1 MKKAYLYFLFPLI
14 GLVAFAV
21 IYWRFSAGYE
31 KQLTEKAAIVKKAK
45 EDKILQDNRDRER
58 AVLEAKA
65 AQDKR
70 KAEKAAKD
78 AKDAQEREE
87 RETAKQTLR
96 KAQVDADK
104 LEAQVKRLGKEIEE
118 TKQVVAKIE
127 DEKRR
132 AAAEEAFLKEYVKKT
147 VSNQAS
153 LMAVIEKIDAADK
166 AIEAQQKAAA
176 EASKKK

>member
-1 MKKAYLYFLFPLI
+1 MKKAYLYFLLPLV

-21 IYWRFSAGYE
+21 VYWRFSAGYE
-31 KQLTEKAAIVKKAK
+31 KRLADKAALVQKAK
-45 EDKILQDNRDRER
+45 DDKIIQDNKDRER

-65 AQDKR
+65 AQEKR

-78 AKDAQEREE
+78 ARDAQEKED
-87 RETAKQTLR
+87 RETAKQALR
-96 KAQVDADK
+96 KAQTDSDK

-127 DEKRR
+127 EEKRR
-132 AAAEEAFLKEYVKKT
+132 AAAEETFLKEYVKKT
-147 VSNQAS
+147 VANQAN
-153 LMAVIEKIDAADK
+153 LLAVIEKIDAADK

-176 EASKKK
+176 EAGKKK